1 MPLLQFIF
9 RETGIL
15 RWERHST
22 RFKLAYVSNYVV
34 NTFISRWSGRVHALF
49 SLEHLFTM
57 RCSHGTFAGCRF
69 ERCFPL
75 SVLITRKHI
84 RLQHMFAPCAHEP
97 VHSLHGEPLG
107 RAQKSLAPV
116 QTAGLSWRWLKL
128 SLRVAES
135 QWHHPWNLSW
145 AYLCYIFIFCLIGT
159 NNCMVQNCAI
169 LCPSCCALAKVVG
182 YGIHLGIKSFIETEE
197 PLVLQREDTWRQL
210 HSWLI

>member
-1 MPLLQFIF
+1 MFQTMWLI
-9 RETGIL
+9 
-15 RWERHST
+15 
-22 RFKLAYVSNYVV
+22 
-34 NTFISRWSGRVHALF
+34 TFISRWFGRVHVQLF
-49 SLEHLFTM
+49 LEHLLTM
-57 RCSHGTFAGCRF
+57 WRSHGTFAGCRF

-116 QTAGLSWRWLKL
+116 QTAGLSWRWLRL

-135 QWHHPWNLSW
+135 QWHHPWSLSW
-145 AYLCYIFIFCLIGT
+145 AYLCYNIYCFFCLIGT
-159 NNCMVQNCAI
+159 KLYGPK
-169 LCPSCCALAKVVG
+169 LCPSCGALAKVVG

-210 HSWLI
+210 QSWQV